1 MRVIS
6 GGQTGVD
13 EAALAAAKVVGWGT
27 GGTMPPR
34 FLTSRGPAPWMAAK
48 YGVVACDF
56 VGSVAAAYAHRS
68 RLNVDAA
75 DATLVVRLHASTG
88 TDRTIGYCATGQWGS
103 SASPAPPRPHRPCMV
118 VTHLGD
124 VDGQAARLAAFLV
137 EHSVGT
143 LNVAGHRDPDLRVSV
158 GCFLTALFRGVRL
171 RRSGEILE

>member
-13 EAALAAAKVVGWGT
+13 EAALAAAKVVGWET

-34 FLTSRGPAPWMAAK
+34 FMTSRGPAPWMAAK
-48 YGVVACDF
+48 YGVVAADF

-75 DATLVVRLHASTG
+75 DATLVVRLHASVG
-88 TDRTIGYCATGQWGS
+88 TDRTIGYCATGRWG
-103 SASPAPPRPHRPCMV
+103 AQGGPPPSTPHRPCMV
-118 VTHLGD
+118 ITHLGG
-124 VDGQAARLAAFLV
+124 VDGQAARLAAFLA
-137 EHSVGT
+137 EHGVRT

-158 GCFLTALFRGVRL
+158 GCFLTALFRGVL
-171 RRSGEILE
+171 LGVK

>member
-13 EAALAAAKVVGWGT
+13 EAALAAAKVVGWET

-34 FLTSRGPAPWMAAK
+34 FLTCRGPAPWMAAK

-88 TDRTIGYCATGQWGS
+88 TDRTIGYCATGQWGG
-103 SASPAPPRPHRPCMV
+103 AATPAPKPHRPCLV
-118 VTHLGD
+118 ITHLGD
-124 VDGQAARLAAFLV
+124 VEGQAARLAAFLK
-137 EHSVGT
+137 EHGVRT
-143 LNVAGHRDPDLRVSV
+143 LNVAGHRDPDLRASV
-158 GCFLTALFRGVRL
+158 GCFLTALFRLVRL
-171 RRSGEILE
+171 AGIGQSLK